1 MVIMMASVA
10 MASPMVRPMLASSA
24 ADQTCQ
30 ASSGMSL
37 RELDVLRVSVSQLC
51 EGRGR
56 LRRMMVVVAVAGKHQ
71 PEPEAKVGD
80 NAAERARIPIT
91 VVPRFMGSANVS
103 PTNFPVVLTGGIF
116 YCIFIW

>member
-1 MVIMMASVA
+1 MIVMASVA

-30 ASSGMSL
+30 TSSGMSL
-37 RELDVLRVSVSQLC
+37 RGLDVIRLSVSQLC

-91 VVPRFMGSANVS
+91 VVPGFMGSANVS
-103 PTNFPVVLTGGIF
+103 QLIF
-116 YCIFIW
+116 LLF